1 MMLRKLLFLCVA
13 AASCLQIGAIR
24 IPGIVHINGR
34 ACRNLSLLASG
45 FRMRYRKEGVNV
57 SFSGPGRVMT
67 MELMRRRITWNGM
80 PVMLGYPVIM
90 HRNGIYVSDSDWRST
105 LSLLFFPRN
114 VRAHRV
120 GVITLDA
127 GHGGSDQ
134 GAAGRFSKE
143 KDITLRLVRRVAAI
157 LQACRY
163 QVHQTRSSDVA
174 VPLKNR
180 AALQRSR
187 RSDLFVSIHVNA
199 ARDRSVS
206 GVETYCL
213 TPADAPSSNG
223 KPELARHIG
232 NVFDPNNFA
241 LACRIQAALG
251 RRTGAVDRGV
261 KRARFAVLRDI
272 SAPGV
277 LVETGFIS
285 HPGEEKKLN
294 DPVYLEKIARGI
306 AEGIVSYHG
315 SLPRRSR

>member
-1 MMLRKLLFLCVA
+1 MTLRKLLFSCIA
-13 AASCLQIGAIR
+13 AATLLQIGAVR
-24 IPGIVHINGR
+24 IPGVVHINGR
-34 ACRNLSLLASG
+34 ACRNLSQLAAG
-45 FRMRYRKEGVNV
+45 LRMRCRKAGVNV
-57 SFSGPGRVMT
+57 SFIGPGRVVT
-67 MELMRRRITWNGM
+67 MELMHRRITWNGM

-105 LSLLFFPRN
+105 LSLLFFPRS
-114 VRAHRV
+114 VRGHRI
-120 GVITLDA
+120 GVVTLDA
-127 GHGGSDQ
+127 GHGGTDQ

-163 QVHQTRSSDVA
+163 QVHLTRFSDTT

-180 AALQRSR
+180 SLMQRNR

-199 ARDRSVS
+199 AADRSVS

-223 KPELARHIG
+223 KPELRRHLG
-232 NVFDPNNFA
+232 NLYDANNFA
-241 LACRIQAALG
+241 LACRIQAAL
-251 RRTGAVDRGV
+251 RKRTGAFDRGV

-277 LVETGFIS
+277 LIETGFIS
-285 HPGEEKKLN
+285 HPEEEKKLN
-294 DPVYLEKIARGI
+294 DPAYLEKIARGI

-315 SLPRRSR
+315 SLPRSR

>member
-1 MMLRKLLFLCVA
+1 MILRKLLFLCIF
-13 AASCLQIGAIR
+13 AASWLQIGAIR
-24 IPGIVHINGR
+24 IPGVVHINGR
-34 ACRNLSLLASG
+34 ACRNLSLIASG
-45 FRMRYRKEGVNV
+45 YRMRYRKDGVNV
-57 SFSGPGRVMT
+57 SFTGPGRVVT

-114 VRAHRV
+114 VRAHRI

-163 QVHQTRSSDVA
+163 QVHLVRSSDVA

-180 AALQRSR
+180 ALMQRSR
-187 RSDLFVSIHVNA
+187 RSDLFISIHVNA

-223 KPELARHIG
+223 KAELERNLG
-232 NVFDPNNFA
+232 NVFDANNFM
-241 LACRIQAALG
+241 LACRIQSAL
-251 RRTGAVDRGV
+251 RKRTGAFDRGV

-277 LVETGFIS
+277 LIETGFIS
-285 HPGEEKKLN
+285 HPEEEKKLN
-294 DPVYLEKIARGI
+294 DPAYLEKIARGI

-315 SLPRRSR
+315 NLPRSR

>member
-1 MMLRKLLFLCVA
+1 MISRKLLFLCIF
-13 AASCLQIGAIR
+13 AASLLQIGAVR
-24 IPGIVHINGR
+24 IPGVVHINGR
-34 ACRNLSLLASG
+34 ACRNLSLIASG
-45 FRMRYRKEGVNV
+45 YRMRYRKDGVNV
-57 SFSGPGRVMT
+57 SFTGPGRAVT

-114 VRAHRV
+114 VRAHRI

-163 QVHQTRSSDVA
+163 QVHLVRSSDVA

-180 AALQRSR
+180 ALMQRSR
-187 RSDLFVSIHVNA
+187 RSDLFISIHVNA

-223 KPELARHIG
+223 KAELERNLG
-232 NVFDPNNFA
+232 NVFDANNFM
-241 LACRIQAALG
+241 LACRIQSAL
-251 RRTGAVDRGV
+251 RKRTGAFDRGV

-277 LVETGFIS
+277 LIETGFIS
-285 HPGEEKKLN
+285 HPEEEKKLN
-294 DPVYLEKIARGI
+294 DPAYLEKIARGI

-315 SLPRRSR
+315 NLPRSR